1 MSGPLAGLKVL
12 DFSALLPGP
21 FATLMLADMG
31 ADVLRVESPSRPDM
45 VRMLPPIASDGNSAA
60 HGYLNRSKRS
70 IGIDMKS
77 PAGLDVVKRLVAEY
91 DIVVEQFRPGV
102 MDRLGVG
109 YDALKA
115 INPKIIYVSITGY
128 GQTGP
133 YKDRAGHD
141 MNYLAIAGVLGYNG
155 RKASGPAPMAVQ
167 VADIAGGSCH
177 AVIGLL
183 AAVIHRQATGVG
195 QHVDIS
201 MTDAAFSLHALTAP
215 GALNGGEQPG
225 LENTQLNG
233 GSFYDCYETADAR
246 YFSVGG
252 LEPQF
257 FMQFCAA
264 IGRPELAPLGMNMLQ
279 PEVVAQLKADIQIE
293 MKKKTYAEWSAIFA
307 ALDSCT
313 EPVLSFAESTEH
325 PHVVARELLVDVPM
339 PNGQTQRQLASPIK
353 FSETKAS
360 YAYTGATLGEHT
372 EAVMAAVGFSADE
385 IKQAKSSG
393 AVA

>member
-12 DFSALLPGP
+12 DFSTLLPGP

-45 VRMLPPIASDGNSAA
+45 VRMIPPMATDGTSTS

-70 IGIDMKS
+70 LAVDLKQAEGVEII
-77 PAGLDVVKRLVAEY
+77 KRLVQDY

-102 MDRLGVG
+102 MDRLGIG
-109 YDALKA
+109 YEALKA
-115 INPKIIYVSITGY
+115 VNPRIIYVSITGY

-155 RKASGPAPMAVQ
+155 RKSTGPAPISVQ
-167 VADIAGGSCH
+167 VADVAGGSCH

-183 AAVIHRQATGVG
+183 AAVIHRQATGIG
-195 QHVDIS
+195 QHIDIS

-215 GALNGGEQPG
+215 IALNGGGQPE
-225 LENTQLNG
+225 LESTQLNG
-233 GSFYDCYETADAR
+233 GSFYDCYATKDGR

-257 FMQFCAA
+257 FMQFCQA
-264 IGRPELAPLGMNMLQ
+264 IGRPELTPMGINLT
-279 PEVVAQLKADIQIE
+279 PSVVAELKAAIREE
-293 MKKKTYAEWSAIFA
+293 MLKKTYAEWAEIFIQ
-307 ALDSCT
+307 LDSCT
-313 EPVLSFAESTEH
+313 EPVLSFAEATQH
-325 PHVVARELLVDVPM
+325 PHIVARDLLVDVPV
-339 PNGQTQRQLASPIK
+339 GDGSFQRQLASPIK
-353 FSETKAS
+353 FSATPPR
-360 YAYTGATLGEHT
+360 YDYTGAPLGAHSQ
-372 EAVMAAVGFSADE
+372 AVLKEIGFSDSDIAAVKG
-385 IKQAKSSG
+385 KN
-393 AVA
+393 VVV

>member
-21 FATLMLADMG
+21 FATLMLADLG

-45 VRMLPPIASDGNSAA
+45 VRLLPPIASDGNSAA

-77 PAGLDVVKRLVAEY
+77 PAGLDVVKRLVTDY

-109 YDALKA
+109 YQALKA

-133 YKDRAGHD
+133 YKHRAGHD
-141 MNYLAIAGVLGYNG
+141 MNYLAIAGVLAYNG

-183 AAVIHRQATGVG
+183 AAVIHRQATGIG

-215 GALNGGEQPG
+215 AALNGGVQPN
-225 LENTQLNG
+225 LESTQLNG
-233 GSFYDCYETADAR
+233 GSFYDCYETADGR
-246 YFSVGG
+246 FFSVGG

-264 IGRPELAPLGMNMLQ
+264 LGRPELAPLGLNMLQ
-279 PEVVAQLKADIQIE
+279 PEVVTQLKLDIQIE
-293 MKKKTYAEWSAIFA
+293 MKKKTYAQWLSLFA
-307 ALDSCT
+307 SLDSCT
-313 EPVLSFAESTEH
+313 EPVLSFHESTEH
-325 PHVVARELLVDVPM
+325 PHIQARGLLVDVPM
-339 PNGQTQRQLASPIK
+339 ANGQTQRQLASPIK
-353 FSETKAS
+353 FSETKTH
-360 YAYTGATLGEHT
+360 YAHTGVTLGEHT
-372 EAVMAAVGFSADE
+372 DVVMKAAGFSADE
-385 IKQAKSSG
+385 IAQAKRTG